1 MTIFLLAVLAF
12 IAASSFIIAII
23 LGAQTI
29 ESSPQARIRKRITT
43 VAPRHNTPRQLR
55 KGNSFYSTIPQLH
68 HLLAQSKTVHN
79 LDLLLDRANV
89 NLSVGLFTL
98 LSLAMA
104 AIAYLILSFIFSQA
118 PALAVL
124 GAFLTAAGPYLYMRY
139 LARKRTRKF
148 LEQLPDGLDIMA
160 QGLHA
165 GLGLSQS
172 QTYVAKEMA
181 DPIGTEF
188 SVFMEELNLG
198 LPLNAA
204 LNNFQERMPIQET
217 RLFNTALTV
226 QRDVGGSLAE
236 LLNKLSDVIRER
248 FRIER
253 EIRTL
258 TAQNRMAAWVV
269 CSLPPAL
276 FFFMYTMDPQ
286 LMREVMDSTVGWF
299 MLMGALVFEIIGI
312 FVFRKLLQLHI

>member
-1 MTIFLLAVLAF
+1 MV
-12 IAASSFIIAII
+12 
-23 LGAQTI
+23 
-29 ESSPQARIRKRITT
+29 T
-43 VAPRHNTPRQLR
+43 VAPGRSTTVRIA
-55 KGNSFYSTIPQLH
+55 KGGVLYSTVPQLH
-68 HLLAQSKTVHN
+68 RFLSQTQVAQKF
-79 LDLLLDRANV
+79 DLLLDRANINISV
-89 NLSVGLFTL
+89 GSFILLSVAMVVVAYVV
-98 LSLAMA
+98 LAVV
-104 AIAYLILSFIFSQA
+104 FSQ
-118 PALAVL
+118 PAGLAVL
-124 GAFLTAAGPYLYMRY
+124 GATLTAAGPYLYVRY
-139 LARKRTRKF
+139 LAYKRTRRF
-148 LEQLPDGLDIMA
+148 LEQMPDGLDIMA

-172 QTYVAKEMA
+172 QAYIAKEMA

-198 LPLNAA
+198 LPLPEA

-217 RLFNTALTV
+217 RLFSTALTV

-236 LLNKLSDVIRER
+236 LLNKLADVIRER

-276 FFFMYTMDPQ
+276 FLFMYATDPK
-286 LMREVMDSTVGWF
+286 LMLEVMNHSIGWL
-299 MLMGALVFEIIGI
+299 MLMGALALWIIGI
-312 FVFRKLLQLHI
+312 LVFRKLLQLHI

>member
-12 IAASSFIIAII
+12 IAASSLVIALI
-23 LGAQTI
+23 LGVQAV

-43 VAPRHNTPRQLR
+43 VAPRRNTSQRIL
-55 KGNSFYSTIPQLH
+55 KGGTLFSAVPQLH
-68 HLLAQSKTVHN
+68 RFLSQTTVAHS
-79 LDLLLDRANV
+79 LDLLLDRANI
-89 NLSVGLFTL
+89 NMSVGMFFL

-104 AIAYLILSFIFSQA
+104 VVAYVVLSVVFNQA
-118 PALAVL
+118 SGLALL
-124 GAFLTAAGPYLYMRY
+124 GSFLTAIGPYLYILY
-139 LARKRTRKF
+139 LARRRTRKF
-148 LEQLPDGLDIMA
+148 LEQMPDGLDIMA

-172 QTYVAKEMA
+172 QAYVAKEMP

-198 LPLNAA
+198 LPVNAA
-204 LNNFQERMPIQET
+204 LHNLQDRMPIQET
-217 RLFNTALTV
+217 RLFSTALIV

-236 LLNKLSDVIRER
+236 LLNKLADIIRER

-253 EIRTL
+253 EIKTL

-269 CSLPPAL
+269 CTLPPAL
-276 FFFMYTMDPQ
+276 FLFMYATDPK
-286 LMREVMDSTVGWF
+286 LMTEVMENKVGWF
-299 MLMGALVFEIIGI
+299 MLMAALALEIVGI
-312 FVFRKLLQLHI
+312 FVFRRLLRLHI